1 MVQLFQQ
8 WLPINGRS
16 KNRVVFQSMRLD
28 VSLVFSMSQNP
39 EEVGSIASEG
49 VDLLVRMRANR
60 QKKKAFFLC
69 ILLYRPL
76 SEGVSQIKDVYTLL
90 KRSGLKVY
98 FLAKG
103 LDYK

>member
-1 MVQLFQQ
+1 MATYKWKVKESSSFSVHEA
-8 WLPINGRS
+8 G
-16 KNRVVFQSMRLD
+16 F
-28 VSLVFSMSQNP
+28 SLVFSMSQNP

-69 ILLYRPL
+69 ILLYRPR